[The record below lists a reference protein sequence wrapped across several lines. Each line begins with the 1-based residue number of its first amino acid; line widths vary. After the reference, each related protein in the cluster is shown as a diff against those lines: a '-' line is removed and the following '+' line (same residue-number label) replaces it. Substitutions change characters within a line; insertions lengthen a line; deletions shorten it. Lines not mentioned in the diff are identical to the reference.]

1 MQNADAECI
10 ADANCIAELQM
21 QVQSRVMNCF
31 ALKRLA
37 RQKRWAGFN
46 RSRAFRRAWGVGL
59 RALGQGTPTNM
70 AWDLGCRALGEGA
83 FSEET

>member
-1 MQNADAECI
+1 MQRADAECI

-21 QVQSRVMNCF
+21 QKHSGCF

-46 RSRAFRRAWGVGL
+46 RSRAFR
-59 RALGQGTPTNM
+59 Q
-70 AWDLGCRALGEGA
+70 AWDLGSRALGEGA
-83 FSEET
+83 FSEDT

>member
-21 QVQSRVMNCF
+21 QKTNLNCF

-46 RSRAFRRAWGVGL
+46 RSRAFRRAWG
-59 RALGQGTPTNM
+59 LGS
-70 AWDLGCRALGEGA
+70 RALGEGA
-83 FSEET
+83 FSEDT

>member
-1 MQNADAECI
+1 MQIADAECK
-10 ADANCIAELQM
+10 AEAAEISNGLRAQ
-21 QVQSRVMNCF
+21 R
-31 ALKRLA
+31 
-37 RQKRWAGFN
+37 RWAGFN